1 MPAALA
7 DVSGFSDR
15 ARRGFG
21 ISVKEQP
28 LVNCGFRIAEW
39 WRATSDA
46 EGASLATPGNDPG
59 LAEASSHDRPPLIIK
74 SRGFLNPLRKRLS
87 ADPIYYNLH
96 RKSCDIS
103 RPKASA
109 ASPYT

>member
-96 RKSCDIS
+96 RKSCD
-103 RPKASA
+103 
-109 ASPYT
+109 